1 MPPHLVVS
9 QPCVDI
15 NTCNTIIC
23 RPQQHFKKCEICLMR
38 PCFICVY
45 YSDWKQQTGA
55 ITPTVVGLR
64 NLSLYITLNWIYTT
78 WSSHN
83 IVQNNI
89 NLNNTIQEDGAS
101 RFAYNIQFYVEKR
114 LSLHIGISIAD

>member
-1 MPPHLVVS
+1 
-9 QPCVDI
+9 
-15 NTCNTIIC
+15 
-23 RPQQHFKKCEICLMR
+23 MR

-78 WSSHN
+78 WSNHN
-83 IVQNNI
+83 IVQNNT

>member
-1 MPPHLVVS
+1 
-9 QPCVDI
+9 
-15 NTCNTIIC
+15 
-23 RPQQHFKKCEICLMR
+23 MR

-45 YSDWKQQTGA
+45 YIDWKQQTGA
-55 ITPTVVGLR
+55 IAPTVVGLR

-78 WSSHN
+78 WSNHN
-83 IVQNNI
+83 IVQNNT

-114 LSLHIGISIAD
+114 LSLHIDITTAD